1 MPRSRQ
7 PVCRRMS
14 PPICATIPPT
24 STAAS
29 VPSGSLTSPIGPVNT
44 RGARRPLKWCAH
56 ISVPHF
62 RYRCA
67 RCALIRGTLNSPEV
81 AVKAEVAQQVTL
93 LELTELDA
101 ELSRLAHRAAH
112 LPEQQHLDEVRSRER
127 SAADRLAALGI
138 LIADLDAEVARLES
152 EVDAVRKREDR
163 DRGLLDSG
171 SVNPKQLEELQHELD
186 TLERRQ
192 GSLEDSLLEVMER
205 REQLAAEHAGEQ
217 AVVAGLRDDLVLAE
231 EVHARVLAEI
241 EATRTERVARRSEL
255 VSGLDADLVK
265 LYERQA
271 ATSGVGAG
279 RLAGGRCGACRIELD
294 RGELARITAAADDE
308 VLRCSEC
315 GAILL
320 RVRGPGS

>member
-1 MPRSRQ
+1 M
-7 PVCRRMS
+7 
-14 PPICATIPPT
+14 
-24 STAAS
+24 
-29 VPSGSLTSPIGPVNT
+29 
-44 RGARRPLKWCAH
+44 
-56 ISVPHF
+56 
-62 RYRCA
+62 
-67 RCALIRGTLNSPEV
+67 
-81 AVKAEVAQQVTL
+81 KAEVAQQITL

-101 ELSRLAHRAAH
+101 ELSRLAHRAGN
-112 LPEQQHLDEVRSRER
+112 LPEQQHFDEVRSGER
-127 SAADRLAALGI
+127 AAADRLAALD
-138 LIADLDAEVARLES
+138 IAMEDLDAEVARLES

-205 REQLAAEHAGEQ
+205 RELLAAERVGEQ
-217 AVVAGLRDDLVLAE
+217 AAVEGLRADLLLAE
-231 EVHARVLAEI
+231 EARARVLAEM
-241 EATRTERVARRSEL
+241 EGTRTERAARRSEL

-271 ATSGVGAG
+271 ATTGFGAG
-279 RLAGGRCGACRIELD
+279 RLVGGRCGACRIELD

>member
-1 MPRSRQ
+1 M
-7 PVCRRMS
+7 
-14 PPICATIPPT
+14 
-24 STAAS
+24 
-29 VPSGSLTSPIGPVNT
+29 
-44 RGARRPLKWCAH
+44 
-56 ISVPHF
+56 
-62 RYRCA
+62 
-67 RCALIRGTLNSPEV
+67 
-81 AVKAEVAQQVTL
+81 KAEVAHQITL

-101 ELSRLAHRAAH
+101 ELSRLAHRAGN
-112 LPEQQHLDEVRSRER
+112 LPEQQHFDEVRSGER
-127 SAADRLAALGI
+127 AAADRLAALD
-138 LIADLDAEVARLES
+138 IAIEDLDAEVARLES

-205 REQLAAEHAGEQ
+205 REQLAAERVGEQ
-217 AVVAGLRDDLVLAE
+217 AAVEGLRADLLLAE
-231 EVHARVLAEI
+231 EARARVLAEM
-241 EATRTERVARRSEL
+241 EGTRTERAARRSEL

-271 ATSGVGAG
+271 ATTGFGAG
-279 RLAGGRCGACRIELD
+279 RLVGGRCGACRIELD

>member
-1 MPRSRQ
+1 M
-7 PVCRRMS
+7 
-14 PPICATIPPT
+14 
-24 STAAS
+24 
-29 VPSGSLTSPIGPVNT
+29 
-44 RGARRPLKWCAH
+44 
-56 ISVPHF
+56 
-62 RYRCA
+62 
-67 RCALIRGTLNSPEV
+67 
-81 AVKAEVAQQVTL
+81 KAEVAQQITL

-101 ELSRLAHRAAH
+101 ELSRLAHRAGN
-112 LPEQQHLDEVRSRER
+112 LPEQQHFDEVRSGER
-127 SAADRLAALGI
+127 AAADRLAALD
-138 LIADLDAEVARLES
+138 IAIEDLDAEVARLES
-152 EVDAVRKREDR
+152 EVEAVRKREDR

-205 REQLAAEHAGEQ
+205 RELLAAERVGEQ
-217 AVVAGLRDDLVLAE
+217 AAVEGLRADLLLAE
-231 EVHARVLAEI
+231 EARARVLAEM
-241 EATRTERVARRSEL
+241 EGTRTERAARRSEL

-271 ATSGVGAG
+271 ATTGFGAG
-279 RLAGGRCGACRIELD
+279 RLVGGRCGACRIELD

>member
-1 MPRSRQ
+1 M
-7 PVCRRMS
+7 
-14 PPICATIPPT
+14 
-24 STAAS
+24 
-29 VPSGSLTSPIGPVNT
+29 
-44 RGARRPLKWCAH
+44 
-56 ISVPHF
+56 
-62 RYRCA
+62 
-67 RCALIRGTLNSPEV
+67 
-81 AVKAEVAQQVTL
+81 KAEVAQQITL

-101 ELSRLAHRAAH
+101 ELSRLAHRAGN
-112 LPEQQHLDEVRSRER
+112 LPEQQHFDEVRSGER
-127 SAADRLAALGI
+127 AAADRRAALD
-138 LIADLDAEVARLES
+138 IAIEDLDAEVARLES

-205 REQLAAEHAGEQ
+205 REQLAAERVGEQ
-217 AVVAGLRDDLVLAE
+217 AAVEGLRADLLLAE
-231 EVHARVLAEI
+231 EARARVLAEM
-241 EATRTERVARRSEL
+241 EGTRTERAARRSEL

-271 ATSGVGAG
+271 ATTGFGAG
-279 RLAGGRCGACRIELD
+279 RLVGGRCGACRIELD

>member
-1 MPRSRQ
+1 M
-7 PVCRRMS
+7 
-14 PPICATIPPT
+14 
-24 STAAS
+24 
-29 VPSGSLTSPIGPVNT
+29 
-44 RGARRPLKWCAH
+44 
-56 ISVPHF
+56 
-62 RYRCA
+62 
-67 RCALIRGTLNSPEV
+67 
-81 AVKAEVAQQVTL
+81 KAELAQQVTL

-112 LPEQQHLDEVRSRER
+112 LPEQQHLEEVRSSER
-127 SAADRLAALGI
+127 SAADRLAALRI

-163 DRGLLDSG
+163 DRALLDSG

-217 AVVAGLRDDLVLAE
+217 AAVEGLRDDLALAE
-231 EVHARVLAEI
+231 EAHARVLAEI
-241 EATRTERVARRSEL
+241 AATRTERVARRSEL

>member
-1 MPRSRQ
+1 M
-7 PVCRRMS
+7 
-14 PPICATIPPT
+14 
-24 STAAS
+24 
-29 VPSGSLTSPIGPVNT
+29 
-44 RGARRPLKWCAH
+44 
-56 ISVPHF
+56 
-62 RYRCA
+62 
-67 RCALIRGTLNSPEV
+67 
-81 AVKAEVAQQVTL
+81 KAEVAQQITL

-112 LPEQQHLDEVRSRER
+112 LPEQQHLDEVRSGER
-127 SAADRLAALGI
+127 SAADRLAALDI

-163 DRGLLDSG
+163 DRALLDSG

-205 REQLAAEHAGEQ
+205 REELAAEHAGEQ
-217 AVVAGLRDDLVLAE
+217 AAVERLRGDLLLAE
-231 EVHARVLAEI
+231 EARARVLAEI
-241 EATRTERVARRSEL
+241 EATRTERVARRTEL

-271 ATSGVGAG
+271 TTSGVGAG

>member
-1 MPRSRQ
+1 M
-7 PVCRRMS
+7 
-14 PPICATIPPT
+14 
-24 STAAS
+24 
-29 VPSGSLTSPIGPVNT
+29 
-44 RGARRPLKWCAH
+44 
-56 ISVPHF
+56 
-62 RYRCA
+62 
-67 RCALIRGTLNSPEV
+67 
-81 AVKAEVAQQVTL
+81 KAEVAQQITL

-101 ELSRLAHRAAH
+101 ELSRLAHRAGN
-112 LPEQQHLDEVRSRER
+112 LPEQQHFDEVRSGER
-127 SAADRLAALGI
+127 AAADRLAALD
-138 LIADLDAEVARLES
+138 IAIEDLDAEVARLES

-205 REQLAAEHAGEQ
+205 RELLAAERVGEQ
-217 AVVAGLRDDLVLAE
+217 AAVEGLRADLLLAE
-231 EVHARVLAEI
+231 EARARVLAEM
-241 EATRTERVARRSEL
+241 EGTRTERAARRSEL
-255 VSGLDADLVK
+255 VSGLDADLLK

-271 ATSGVGAG
+271 ATTGFGAG
-279 RLAGGRCGACRIELD
+279 RLVGGRCGACRIELD

>member
-1 MPRSRQ
+1 M
-7 PVCRRMS
+7 
-14 PPICATIPPT
+14 
-24 STAAS
+24 
-29 VPSGSLTSPIGPVNT
+29 
-44 RGARRPLKWCAH
+44 
-56 ISVPHF
+56 
-62 RYRCA
+62 
-67 RCALIRGTLNSPEV
+67 
-81 AVKAEVAQQVTL
+81 KAEVAQQVTL

-112 LPEQQHLDEVRSRER
+112 LPEQQHLEEVRTSER
-127 SAADRLAALGI
+127 SAADRLAALAI

-217 AVVAGLRDDLVLAE
+217 AAVEGLHADLVLAE
-231 EVHARVLAEI
+231 EAHARVLAEI
-241 EATRTERVARRSEL
+241 EVTRTERVARRSEL

-279 RLAGGRCGACRIELD
+279 RLAGGRGGGCRI
-294 RGELARITAAADDE
+294 
-308 VLRCSEC
+308 
-315 GAILL
+315 
-320 RVRGPGS
+320 

>member
-1 MPRSRQ
+1 M
-7 PVCRRMS
+7 
-14 PPICATIPPT
+14 
-24 STAAS
+24 
-29 VPSGSLTSPIGPVNT
+29 
-44 RGARRPLKWCAH
+44 
-56 ISVPHF
+56 
-62 RYRCA
+62 
-67 RCALIRGTLNSPEV
+67 
-81 AVKAEVAQQVTL
+81 KAEVAQQITL

-101 ELSRLAHRAAH
+101 ELSRLAHRAGN
-112 LPEQQHLDEVRSRER
+112 LPEQQHFDEVRSGER
-127 SAADRLAALGI
+127 AAADRLAALD
-138 LIADLDAEVARLES
+138 IAIEDLDAEVARLES

-205 REQLAAEHAGEQ
+205 REQLAAERAGEQ
-217 AVVAGLRDDLVLAE
+217 AAVEGLRGDLLLAE
-231 EVHARVLAEI
+231 EARARVLAEI
-241 EATRTERVARRSEL
+241 EGTRTERAARRSEL

-271 ATSGVGAG
+271 ATTGFGAG
-279 RLAGGRCGACRIELD
+279 RLVGGRCGACRIELD

>member
-1 MPRSRQ
+1 M
-7 PVCRRMS
+7 
-14 PPICATIPPT
+14 
-24 STAAS
+24 
-29 VPSGSLTSPIGPVNT
+29 
-44 RGARRPLKWCAH
+44 
-56 ISVPHF
+56 
-62 RYRCA
+62 
-67 RCALIRGTLNSPEV
+67 
-81 AVKAEVAQQVTL
+81 KAEVAQQITL

-101 ELSRLAHRAAH
+101 ELSRLAHRSGN
-112 LPEQQHLDEVRSRER
+112 LPEQQHFDEVRSGER
-127 SAADRLAALGI
+127 AAADRLAALD
-138 LIADLDAEVARLES
+138 IAIEDLDAEVARLES

-205 REQLAAEHAGEQ
+205 REQLAAERVGEQ
-217 AVVAGLRDDLVLAE
+217 AAVEGLRADLLLAE
-231 EVHARVLAEI
+231 EARARVLAEM
-241 EATRTERVARRSEL
+241 EGTRTERAARRSEL

-271 ATSGVGAG
+271 ATTGFGAG
-279 RLAGGRCGACRIELD
+279 RLVGGRCGACRIELD

>member
-1 MPRSRQ
+1 M
-7 PVCRRMS
+7 
-14 PPICATIPPT
+14 
-24 STAAS
+24 
-29 VPSGSLTSPIGPVNT
+29 
-44 RGARRPLKWCAH
+44 
-56 ISVPHF
+56 
-62 RYRCA
+62 
-67 RCALIRGTLNSPEV
+67 
-81 AVKAEVAQQVTL
+81 KAEVAQQVTL

-112 LPEQQHLDEVRSRER
+112 LPEQQHLDEVRSSER
-127 SAADRLAALGI
+127 GAADRLAALGI
-138 LIADLDAEVARLES
+138 AIADLDAEVARLES

-205 REQLAAEHAGEQ
+205 REELAAEHAGEQ
-217 AVVAGLRDDLVLAE
+217 AAVAGLRDDLVLAE
-231 EVHARVLAEI
+231 EAHARVLAEI

-271 ATSGVGAG
+271 VTSGVGAG